1 MIMGQEIAQGNER
14 KVVVAV
20 LRKEEEEVVAEVM
33 AIKVTVVVSEAFGT
47 KTFRKNYIWYWFVG
61 GKIKRTKI
69 IEIYIYNSQFIIRT
83 TIQENE

>member
-47 KTFRKNYIWYWFVG
+47 KTFRK
-61 GKIKRTKI
+61 
-69 IEIYIYNSQFIIRT
+69 
-83 TIQENE
+83 TIFGIGLLVEKSNGLRL

>member
-33 AIKVTVVVSEAFGT
+33 AIKVTVVVSEAFDT
-47 KTFRKNYIWYWFVG
+47 KTFRK
-61 GKIKRTKI
+61 
-69 IEIYIYNSQFIIRT
+69 
-83 TIQENE
+83 TILEYCGLLVEKSNGLRL